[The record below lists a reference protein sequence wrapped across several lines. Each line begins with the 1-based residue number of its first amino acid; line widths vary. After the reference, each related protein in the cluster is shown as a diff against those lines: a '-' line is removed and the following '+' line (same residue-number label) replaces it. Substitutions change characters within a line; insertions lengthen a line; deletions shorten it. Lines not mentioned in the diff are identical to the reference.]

1 MHLHRQKKELLLLNV
16 VLGFAVLLSYAHG
29 LVTNPATRAA
39 LWGGIPQW
47 LMPFYTVVMPFAAV
61 GYFLFTSFLLF
72 QVNPDE
78 ALIAGRCR
86 YRLFHLLYGM
96 VLLPSALWMPL
107 SFAMLREPSSGLWIA
122 IRIVLA
128 AVGLG
133 SLGILAAILM
143 LRPRRASPSFWL
155 ACSGSIAFCVQ
166 TSILDALV
174 WTAFFPFSIY

>member
-16 VLGFAVLLSYAHG
+16 VLGCAVLLSYAHG

-39 LWGGIPQW
+39 LWGEIPRW
-47 LMPFYTVVMPFAAV
+47 LVPFYVVSMFLAAA
-61 GYFLFTSFLLF
+61 GYLAGLFFILLR
-72 QVNPDE
+72 VDPDE

-122 IRIVLA
+122 VRIVLA

-155 ACSGSIAFCVQ
+155 ACAGSIAFCVQ